1 MAACLL
7 AAGCAAP
14 EPGGGLAVAPGG
26 AGSRLTSPVFEP
38 GPSEDRFDSEEGP
51 VVRVRSA
58 MDADGVWTSTT
69 AGPDET
75 SVLTLRRGP
84 DGVVLL
90 LGLESGDRDVVCDP
104 GLAIEPA
111 GGVLPHRAETGC
123 AIDGRRGT
131 ARAELVPLDGPTDT
145 GGLWVRLTLE
155 FEAFP
160 VTARRRFDWRLSP
173 AGGIAEERATLDVRV
188 LGVPVRSNDRT
199 MTRTGGSP

>member
-14 EPGGGLAVAPGG
+14 GPGDGLTVAP
-26 AGSRLTSPVFEP
+26 AGTASPLTSPVFEP
-38 GPSEDRFDSEEGP
+38 GPSEDRFDSERGP

-69 AGPDET
+69 AGADET

-84 DGVVLL
+84 DGAVLL

-104 GLAIEPA
+104 GLAIEPG
-111 GGVLPHRAETGC
+111 GGVVPHWAETGC
-123 AIDGRRGT
+123 AVDGRRGT
-131 ARAELVPLDGPTDT
+131 ARAELVPLEGPADA
-145 GGLWVRLTLE
+145 GERWVRLTLE

-160 VTARRRFDWRLSP
+160 ITARRRFDWLLTP
-173 AGGIAEERATLDVRV
+173 AGRIAEERAALDVRV
-188 LGVPVRSNDRT
+188 LGVPVRSNERT
-199 MTRTGGSP
+199 MTRTGDRP